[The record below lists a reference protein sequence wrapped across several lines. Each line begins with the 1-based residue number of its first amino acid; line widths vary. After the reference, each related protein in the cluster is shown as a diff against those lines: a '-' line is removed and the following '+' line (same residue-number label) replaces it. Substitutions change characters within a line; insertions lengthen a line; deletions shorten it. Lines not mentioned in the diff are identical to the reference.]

1 MAIPVIVARA
11 APGAGHHQR
20 SIGLHPWWGYA
31 WALGAA
37 AGTTIIASP
46 LSHHLDLTNIV
57 MLYLLGVVA
66 IAFRFG
72 RGPAAAAAV
81 TNVAAMDFFLVPPQ
95 FSFAVADAQ
104 YLLTFAV
111 MLVTGLLISHLAAK
125 LKHQAEVAT
134 LREQRSHDLYE
145 LARLL
150 SGTLIDEQ
158 IIDAAERFFERS
170 FSTKVILMLRD
181 RAGQLSIP
189 ASVGPQS
196 ITDTDIA
203 LAERAFAG
211 GETPKILTTEHFL
224 YVPLQAPMRVR
235 GVMLVSPTH
244 VATFE
249 NADQRLQLET
259 VAVLIAIAIERVHF
273 VTVAR
278 EATVQME
285 GERLRSTLLAAL
297 SHDLRTPLTAILGS
311 AELLQ
316 IGAPSVGP
324 DHAALVDTIRD
335 QARRTSELVE
345 NILDMARLESGSLHL
360 RLEWQSLEE
369 IVGSAIKARATA
381 LAAHTVLVAMPPDLP
396 LVECDAT
403 LIERI
408 FVNLLE
414 NAAKY
419 TRPGSIIRIG
429 AQADAAE
436 MRVWVAD
443 NGPGIPRGQ
452 ESEIFG
458 KFTRANAGADVPG
471 LGLGLAIC
479 SAVVVAHG
487 GRIWATSL
495 PHGGAEFTFT
505 LPRGSPPVMDV
516 DPPEST

>member
-1 MAIPVIVARA
+1 MAIRSIVARV
-11 APGAGHHQR
+11 APVPGYNQR
-20 SIGLHPWWGYA
+20 PIEWHPWRGYA
-31 WALGAA
+31 CSLGAA
-37 AGTTIIASP
+37 AGTTLIAWP
-46 LSHHLDLTNIV
+46 LSHQIDLANIV

-81 TNVAAMDFFLVPPQ
+81 TNVAAMDFFLVPPR

-104 YLLTFAV
+104 YLVTFAV

-145 LARLL
+145 LARVL
-150 SGTLIDEQ
+150 SGTLADEQ

-170 FSTKVILMLRD
+170 FSVKVILLLRD

-189 ASVGPQS
+189 ASAGPQS
-196 ITDTDIA
+196 ITDEDIA

-211 GETPKILTTEHFL
+211 GATPNILTTEHFL

-235 GVMLVSPTH
+235 GVMLVSPAH
-244 VATFE
+244 GATFE

-285 GERLRSTLLAAL
+285 GERLRNTLLAAL

-316 IGAPSVGP
+316 IGAPTLGP
-324 DHAALVDTIRD
+324 DHAALVNAIRD

-345 NILDMARLESGSLHL
+345 NILDMARLESGTL
-360 RLEWQSLEE
+360 RLRREWQSLEE
-369 IVGSAIKARATA
+369 IVGSAIKARVTA
-381 LAAHTVLVAMPPDLP
+381 LSAHTVLVAMPLDLP

-419 TRPGSIIRIG
+419 TRSGSIIRIS
-429 AQADAAE
+429 AQADVAE
-436 MRVWVAD
+436 LRVCVAD
-443 NGPGIPRGQ
+443 DGPGIPRGQ
-452 ESEIFG
+452 ESAIFG
-458 KFTRANAGADVPG
+458 KFTRAIPGANVPG

-479 SAVVVAHG
+479 SAVVEAHG
-487 GRIWATSL
+487 GRIQAKNL
-495 PHGGAEFTFT
+495 PQGGAEFTFT
-505 LPRGSPPVMDV
+505 LPRGNPPAMEV
-516 DPPEST
+516 DPPESA